1 MSEEREARITE
12 LRAAIKIECCGLRIT
27 QKQAATIIDCLDR
40 ALAVR
45 QSAGAPPIND
55 DLKATSGPLLELDVL
70 LAKFHDA
77 VWSAAADETGKIA
90 YDEAGSAECKAIQ
103 QHVRA
108 MLAGESNACPHGVD
122 DGACKQCY
130 VEATGQEPVAKVS
143 YKNYCANVVWL
154 IDPPLPKGALLY
166 GAPIGGS
173 HESAGT
179 KPVGVGSAAPIGDN
193 GAKSSG
199 SAEWDYG
206 NGLVDK
212 KLDPSYAQPAESKR
226 VELTP
231 TDIRAIANSYD
242 LDNAP
247 QIVEFSRALL
257 ARAQAKGE

>member
-1 MSEEREARITE
+1 MSEELEDMTPNQRRALSKGLAALETMADLWAAEIQLSDMAARIASVADADE
-12 LRAAIKIECCGLRIT
+12 RAKHIAAMIEQGFIEGAYRHYLDHKDACQRME
-27 QKQAATIIDCLDR
+27 QAA
-40 ALAVR
+40 R
-45 QSAGAPPIND
+45 QSAGATPIND

-77 VWSAAADETGKIA
+77 VWEAAQPAGEFPATA

-130 VEATGQEPVAKVS
+130 VDETLASDDAIK
-143 YKNYCANVVWL
+143 
-154 IDPPLPKGALLY
+154 D
-166 GAPIGGS
+166 
-173 HESAGT
+173 
-179 KPVGVGSAAPIGDN
+179 
-193 GAKSSG
+193 SG
-199 SAEWDYG
+199 S
-206 NGLVDK
+206 K
-212 KLDPSYAQPAESKR
+212 ISQPTESKR

-257 ARAQAKGE
+257 ARAQVKEK